1 MAKENLTNKK
11 KVLMV
16 QGLHDEG
23 KKLFSLRDDVEAIT
37 IMSAD
42 ENEIM
47 EAAKDV
53 HAITVRTANI
63 SRKIIENAKDL
74 QIVSRHGVGYDSI
87 DVSALD
93 DCGVPLAIAAHS
105 NMISVAEHAMFM
117 LLALSK
123 NVFYYDDFAR
133 KADWSNRWDI
143 RAVDVADKN
152 ILIVGY
158 GRIGS
163 KLVKRALAF
172 DMKVFVYDPYV
183 KASEIKKSG
192 ATYVENYID
201 VLGNMDAVSLHCPK
215 NEETT
220 DMFSQK
226 EFDIMKNTSF
236 LINCARGG
244 IVNEKALYD
253 ALTSKSI
260 LGAGLD
266 VYDDEPS
273 ISSNPLFSLDN
284 ILLSPHIA
292 GVTKEATI
300 RMSKQAAQNV
310 LDIFDNKI
318 DPEVIINK
326 NVL

>member
-1 MAKENLTNKK
+1 MNLKNTNKK

-16 QGLHDEG
+16 QGLHEEG
-23 KKLFSLRDDVEAIT
+23 QKLLLARDDIEPIT

-42 ENEIM
+42 ENEIL

-53 HAITVRTANI
+53 HGITVRTANI
-63 SRKIIENAKDL
+63 SRKIIENSKNL
-74 QIVSRHGVGYDSI
+74 KVVSRHGVGYDSV
-87 DVSALD
+87 DVEALN
-93 DCGVPLAIAAHS
+93 DCNIPLAIAAHS

-133 KADWSNRWDI
+133 KADWTTRWDI
-143 RAVDVADKN
+143 RAWDLAEKSLLV
-152 ILIVGY
+152 IGY

-172 DMKVFVYDPYV
+172 DMDVYVYDPYV
-183 KASEIKKSG
+183 DETTIKKSG
-192 ATYVENYID
+192 AHYVDDFKSI
-201 VLGNMDAVSLHCPK
+201 LPQMDAVTLHCPK
-215 NEETT
+215 TKETT
-220 DMFSQK
+220 DMFSA
-226 EFDIMKNTSF
+226 EELDAMKSTSI

-253 ALTSKSI
+253 ALTNNKIRS
-260 LGAGLD
+260 AGLD

-273 ISSNPLFSLDN
+273 TSSNPLFSLDN

-292 GVTKEATI
+292 GVTQEATI
-300 RMSKQAAQNV
+300 RMSKQAVQNV
-310 LDIFDNKI
+310 LDVFDNKV
-318 DPEVIINK
+318 DPDVIINK

>member
-1 MAKENLTNKK
+1 MNLKNTNKK

-16 QGLHDEG
+16 QGLHEEG
-23 KKLFSLRDDVEAIT
+23 QKLLLARDDIEPIT

-42 ENEIM
+42 ENEIL

-53 HAITVRTANI
+53 HGITVRTANI
-63 SRKIIENAKDL
+63 SRKIIENSKNL
-74 QIVSRHGVGYDSI
+74 KVVSRHGVGYDSV
-87 DVSALD
+87 DVEALN
-93 DCGVPLAIAAHS
+93 DCNIPLAIAAHS

-133 KADWSNRWDI
+133 KADWTTRWDI
-143 RAVDVADKN
+143 RAWDLSEKSLLV
-152 ILIVGY
+152 IGY

-172 DMKVFVYDPYV
+172 DMDVYVYDPYV
-183 KASEIKKSG
+183 DETTIKKSG
-192 ATYVENYID
+192 AHYVDDFKSI
-201 VLGNMDAVSLHCPK
+201 LPQMDAVTLHCPK
-215 NEETT
+215 TKETT
-220 DMFSQK
+220 DMFSAE
-226 EFDIMKNTSF
+226 EFDAMKSTSI

-253 ALTSKSI
+253 ALTNNKIRS
-260 LGAGLD
+260 AGLD

-273 ISSNPLFSLDN
+273 TSSNPLFGLSN

-292 GVTKEATI
+292 GVTQEATI
-300 RMSKQAAQNV
+300 RMSKQAVQNV
-310 LDIFDNKI
+310 LDVFDNKV
-318 DPEVIINK
+318 DPDVIINK

>member
-1 MAKENLTNKK
+1 MNIKKKKKK

-16 QGLHDEG
+16 QGLHEEG
-23 KKLFSLRDDVEAIT
+23 KKLLLARDDIEPIT

-42 ENEIM
+42 ENEIL

-53 HAITVRTANI
+53 HGITVRTANI
-63 SRKIIENAKDL
+63 SRKIIENSKNL
-74 QIVSRHGVGYDSI
+74 KVVSRHGVGYDSV
-87 DVSALD
+87 DVDALN
-93 DCGVPLAIAAHS
+93 DCNIPLAIAAHS

-123 NVFYYDDFAR
+123 NVFYYDEFAR
-133 KADWSNRWDI
+133 KADWTTRWNI
-143 RAVDVADKN
+143 RAWDLAEKSLLV
-152 ILIVGY
+152 IGY

-172 DMKVFVYDPYV
+172 DMNVFVYDPYV
-183 KASEIKKSG
+183 DDADIKRSG
-192 ATYVENYID
+192 ANYVDDFRNI
-201 VLGNMDAVSLHCPK
+201 LPQMDAVTLHCPK
-215 NEETT
+215 TKETT
-220 DMFSQK
+220 DMFSVQ
-226 EFDIMKNTSF
+226 EFDAMKSTSI

-253 ALTSKSI
+253 ALTNNKIRS
-260 LGAGLD
+260 AGLD

-273 ISSNPLFSLDN
+273 TSSNPLFGLDN

-292 GVTKEATI
+292 GVTQEATI
-300 RMSKQAAQNV
+300 RMSKQAVQNV
-310 LDIFDNKI
+310 LDVFDNKV
-318 DPEVIINK
+318 DPDVIINK

>member
-1 MAKENLTNKK
+1 MNLKNTNKK

-16 QGLHDEG
+16 QGLHEEG
-23 KKLFSLRDDVEAIT
+23 QKLLFARDDIEPIT

-42 ENEIM
+42 ENEIL

-53 HAITVRTANI
+53 HGITVRTANI
-63 SRKIIENAKDL
+63 SRKIIENSKNL
-74 QIVSRHGVGYDSI
+74 KVVSRHGVGYDSI
-87 DVSALD
+87 DVEALN
-93 DCGVPLAIAAHS
+93 DCNIPLAIAAHS

-123 NVFYYDDFAR
+123 NVFYYDNFAR
-133 KADWSNRWDI
+133 KADWTNRWDI
-143 RAVDVADKN
+143 RAWDLAEKSLLV
-152 ILIVGY
+152 IGY

-172 DMKVFVYDPYV
+172 DMDVYVYDPYV
-183 KASEIKKSG
+183 DETTIKKSS
-192 ATYVENYID
+192 AHFVNDFKSI
-201 VLGNMDAVSLHCPK
+201 LPQMDAVTLHCPK
-215 NEETT
+215 TKETT
-220 DMFSQK
+220 DMFSTQ
-226 EFDIMKNTSF
+226 EFEAMKSTSI

-253 ALTSKSI
+253 ALTNNKIRS
-260 LGAGLD
+260 AGLD

-273 ISSNPLFSLDN
+273 TSSNPLFSLDN

-292 GVTKEATI
+292 GVTQEATI
-300 RMSKQAAQNV
+300 RMSKQAVQNV
-310 LDIFDNKI
+310 LDVFDNKV
-318 DPEVIINK
+318 DPDVIINK

>member
-1 MAKENLTNKK
+1 MNLKNTNKK

-16 QGLHDEG
+16 QGLHEEG
-23 KKLFSLRDDVEAIT
+23 QKLLLARDDIEPIT

-42 ENEIM
+42 ENEIL

-53 HAITVRTANI
+53 HGITVRTANI
-63 SRKIIENAKDL
+63 SRKIIENSKNL
-74 QIVSRHGVGYDSI
+74 KVVSRHGVGYDSV
-87 DVSALD
+87 DVEALN
-93 DCGVPLAIAAHS
+93 DCNIPLAIAAHS

-133 KADWSNRWDI
+133 KADWTTRWDI
-143 RAVDVADKN
+143 RAWDLSEKSLLV
-152 ILIVGY
+152 IGY

-172 DMKVFVYDPYV
+172 AMDVYVYDPYV
-183 KASEIKKSG
+183 DETTIKKSG
-192 ATYVENYID
+192 AHYVDDFKSI
-201 VLGNMDAVSLHCPK
+201 LPQMDAVTLHCPK
-215 NEETT
+215 TKETT
-220 DMFSQK
+220 DMFSAE
-226 EFDIMKNTSF
+226 EFDAMKSTSI

-253 ALTSKSI
+253 ALTNNKIRS
-260 LGAGLD
+260 AGLD

-273 ISSNPLFSLDN
+273 TSSNPLFGLSN

-292 GVTKEATI
+292 GVTQEATI
-300 RMSKQAAQNV
+300 RMSKQAVQNV
-310 LDIFDNKI
+310 LDVFDNKV
-318 DPEVIINK
+318 DPDVIINK

>member
-1 MAKENLTNKK
+1 MNLKNTNKK

-16 QGLHDEG
+16 QGLHEEG
-23 KKLFSLRDDVEAIT
+23 QKLLFARDDIEPIT

-42 ENEIM
+42 ENEIL

-53 HAITVRTANI
+53 HGITVRTANI
-63 SRKIIENAKDL
+63 SRKIIENSKNL
-74 QIVSRHGVGYDSI
+74 KVVSRHGVGYDSV
-87 DVSALD
+87 DVEALN
-93 DCGVPLAIAAHS
+93 DCNIPLAIAAHS

-123 NVFYYDDFAR
+123 NVFYYDNFAR
-133 KADWSNRWDI
+133 KADWTTRWDI
-143 RAVDVADKN
+143 RAWDLSEKSLLV
-152 ILIVGY
+152 IGY

-172 DMKVFVYDPYV
+172 DMDVYVYDPYV
-183 KASEIKKSG
+183 DETTIKKSG
-192 ATYVENYID
+192 ANYVDDFKSI
-201 VLGNMDAVSLHCPK
+201 LPQMDAVTLHCPK
-215 NEETT
+215 TKETT
-220 DMFSQK
+220 NMFSAE
-226 EFDIMKNTSF
+226 EFNAMKSTSI

-253 ALTSKSI
+253 ALTNNKIRS
-260 LGAGLD
+260 AGLD

-273 ISSNPLFSLDN
+273 TSSNPLFSLDN

-292 GVTKEATI
+292 GVTQEATI
-300 RMSKQAAQNV
+300 RMSKQAVQNV
-310 LDIFDNKI
+310 LDVFDNKV
-318 DPEVIINK
+318 DPDVIINK

>member
-1 MAKENLTNKK
+1 
-11 KVLMV
+11 
-16 QGLHDEG
+16 
-23 KKLFSLRDDVEAIT
+23 
-37 IMSAD
+37 MSGD

-47 EAAKDV
+47 EAAKDA
-53 HAITVRTANI
+53 HGITVRTANI
-63 SRKIIENAKDL
+63 SRKIIENSKKL

-87 DVSALD
+87 DVNALN
-93 DCGVPLAIAAHS
+93 DCGIPLAIAAHS
-105 NMISVAEHAMFM
+105 NMISVAEHAIFM

-123 NVFYYDDFAR
+123 NVFYYDKFAR
-133 KADWSNRWDI
+133 KADWTNRWDI
-143 RAVDVADKN
+143 RAWDVAEKN
-152 ILIVGY
+152 ILIIGF

-163 KLVKRALAF
+163 RLVKRALAF
-172 DMKVFVYDPYV
+172 DMNVFVYDPYV
-183 KASEIKKSG
+183 DAFKIKQSG
-192 ATYVENYID
+192 ANYVENYID
-201 VLGNMDAVSLHCPK
+201 ILGNMDAVSLHCPK

-220 DMFSQK
+220 DMFSKK
-226 EFDIMKNTSF
+226 EFDIMKNSSF

-253 ALTSKSI
+253 ALTSKKI

-273 ISSNPLFSLDN
+273 TSSNPLFNLDN
-284 ILLSPHIA
+284 IILSPHIA
-292 GVTKEATI
+292 GVTQEATI
-300 RMSKQAAQNV
+300 RMSKQAVQNV

>member
-1 MAKENLTNKK
+1 MNLKNTNKK

-16 QGLHDEG
+16 QGLHEEG
-23 KKLFSLRDDVEAIT
+23 QKLLLGRDDIEPIT

-42 ENEIM
+42 ENEIL

-53 HAITVRTANI
+53 HGITVRTANI
-63 SRKIIENAKDL
+63 SRKIIENSKNL
-74 QIVSRHGVGYDSI
+74 KVVSRHGVGYDSV
-87 DVSALD
+87 DVEALN
-93 DCGVPLAIAAHS
+93 DCNIPLAIAAHS

-133 KADWSNRWDI
+133 KADWTTRWDI
-143 RAVDVADKN
+143 RAWDLSEKSLLV
-152 ILIVGY
+152 IGY

-172 DMKVFVYDPYV
+172 DMDVYVYDPYV
-183 KASEIKKSG
+183 DETTIKKSG
-192 ATYVENYID
+192 AHYVDDFKSI
-201 VLGNMDAVSLHCPK
+201 LPQMDAVTLHCPK
-215 NEETT
+215 TKETT
-220 DMFSQK
+220 DMFSAE
-226 EFDIMKNTSF
+226 EFDAMKSTSI

-253 ALTSKSI
+253 ALTNNKIRS
-260 LGAGLD
+260 AGLD

-273 ISSNPLFSLDN
+273 TSSNPLFGLSN

-292 GVTKEATI
+292 GVTQEATI
-300 RMSKQAAQNV
+300 RMSKQAVQNV
-310 LDIFDNKI
+310 LDVFDNKV
-318 DPEVIINK
+318 DPDVIINK

>member
-1 MAKENLTNKK
+1 MNLKNTNKK

-16 QGLHDEG
+16 QGLHEEG
-23 KKLFSLRDDVEAIT
+23 QKLLLARDDIEPIT

-42 ENEIM
+42 ENEIL

-53 HAITVRTANI
+53 HGITVRTANI
-63 SRKIIENAKDL
+63 SRKIIENSKNL
-74 QIVSRHGVGYDSI
+74 KVVSRHGVGYDSV
-87 DVSALD
+87 DVEALN
-93 DCGVPLAIAAHS
+93 DCNIPLAIAAHS

-133 KADWSNRWDI
+133 KADWTTRWDI
-143 RAVDVADKN
+143 RAWDLAEKSLLV
-152 ILIVGY
+152 IGY

-172 DMKVFVYDPYV
+172 DMDVYVYDPYV
-183 KASEIKKSG
+183 DETTIKKSG
-192 ATYVENYID
+192 AHYVDDFKSI
-201 VLGNMDAVSLHCPK
+201 LPQMDAVTLHCPK
-215 NEETT
+215 TKETT
-220 DMFSQK
+220 DMFSAE
-226 EFDIMKNTSF
+226 EFDAMKSTSI

-253 ALTSKSI
+253 ALTNNKIRS
-260 LGAGLD
+260 AGLD

-273 ISSNPLFSLDN
+273 TSSNPLFGLSN

-292 GVTKEATI
+292 GVTQEATI
-300 RMSKQAAQNV
+300 RMSKQAVQNV
-310 LDIFDNKI
+310 LDVFDNKV
-318 DPEVIINK
+318 DPDVIINK

>member
-1 MAKENLTNKK
+1 MNLKNTNKK

-16 QGLHDEG
+16 QGLHEEG
-23 KKLFSLRDDVEAIT
+23 QKLLLARDDIEPIT

-42 ENEIM
+42 ENEIL

-53 HAITVRTANI
+53 HGITVRTANI
-63 SRKIIENAKDL
+63 SRKIIENSKNL
-74 QIVSRHGVGYDSI
+74 KVVSRHGVGYDSV
-87 DVSALD
+87 DVEALN
-93 DCGVPLAIAAHS
+93 DCNIPLAIAAHS

-123 NVFYYDDFAR
+123 NVFYYDNFAR
-133 KADWSNRWDI
+133 KADWTTRWDI
-143 RAVDVADKN
+143 RAWDLAEKSLLV
-152 ILIVGY
+152 IGY

-172 DMKVFVYDPYV
+172 DMDVYVYDPYV
-183 KASEIKKSG
+183 DETTIKKSG
-192 ATYVENYID
+192 AHFVDDYKSI
-201 VLGNMDAVSLHCPK
+201 LPQMDAVTLHCPK
-215 NEETT
+215 TKETT
-220 DMFSQK
+220 DMFSAE
-226 EFDIMKNTSF
+226 EFDAMKSTSI

-253 ALTSKSI
+253 ALTNNKIRS
-260 LGAGLD
+260 AGLD

-273 ISSNPLFSLDN
+273 TSSNPLFSLDN

-292 GVTKEATI
+292 GVTQEATI
-300 RMSKQAAQNV
+300 RMSKQAVQNV
-310 LDIFDNKI
+310 LDVFDNKV
-318 DPEVIINK
+318 DPDVIINK

>member
-1 MAKENLTNKK
+1 MNLKNTNKK

-16 QGLHDEG
+16 QGLHEEG
-23 KKLFSLRDDVEAIT
+23 QKLLFARDDIEPIT

-42 ENEIM
+42 ENEIL

-53 HAITVRTANI
+53 HGITVRTANI
-63 SRKIIENAKDL
+63 SRKIIENSKNL
-74 QIVSRHGVGYDSI
+74 KVVSRHGVGYDSV
-87 DVSALD
+87 DVEALN
-93 DCGVPLAIAAHS
+93 DCNIPLAIAAHS

-123 NVFYYDDFAR
+123 NVFYYDNFAR
-133 KADWSNRWDI
+133 KADWTTRWDI
-143 RAVDVADKN
+143 RAWDLAEKSLLV
-152 ILIVGY
+152 IGY

-172 DMKVFVYDPYV
+172 DMDVYVYDPYV
-183 KASEIKKSG
+183 DETTIKKSG
-192 ATYVENYID
+192 AHYVDDFKSI
-201 VLGNMDAVSLHCPK
+201 LPQMDAVTLHCPK
-215 NEETT
+215 TKETT
-220 DMFSQK
+220 NMFSAE
-226 EFDIMKNTSF
+226 EFDAMKSTSI

-253 ALTSKSI
+253 ALTNNKIRS
-260 LGAGLD
+260 AGLD

-273 ISSNPLFSLDN
+273 TSSNPLFSLDN

-292 GVTKEATI
+292 GVTQEATI
-300 RMSKQAAQNV
+300 RMSKQAVQNI
-310 LDIFDNKI
+310 LDVFDNKV
-318 DPEVIINK
+318 DPDVIINK

>member
-1 MAKENLTNKK
+1 MNLKNTNKK

-16 QGLHDEG
+16 QGLHKEG
-23 KKLFSLRDDVEAIT
+23 QKLLLARDDIEPIT

-42 ENEIM
+42 ENEIL

-53 HAITVRTANI
+53 HGITVRTANI
-63 SRKIIENAKDL
+63 SRKIIENSKNL
-74 QIVSRHGVGYDSI
+74 KVVSRHGVGYDSV
-87 DVSALD
+87 DVEALN
-93 DCGVPLAIAAHS
+93 DCNIPLAIAAHS

-133 KADWSNRWDI
+133 KADWTTRWDI
-143 RAVDVADKN
+143 RAWDLSEKSLLV
-152 ILIVGY
+152 IGY

-172 DMKVFVYDPYV
+172 DMDVYVYDPYV
-183 KASEIKKSG
+183 DETTIKKSG
-192 ATYVENYID
+192 AHYVDDFKSI
-201 VLGNMDAVSLHCPK
+201 LPQMDAVTLHCPK
-215 NEETT
+215 TKETT
-220 DMFSQK
+220 DMFSAE
-226 EFDIMKNTSF
+226 EFDAMKSTSI

-253 ALTSKSI
+253 ALTNNKIRS
-260 LGAGLD
+260 AGLD

-273 ISSNPLFSLDN
+273 TSSNPLFGLSN

-292 GVTKEATI
+292 GVTQEATI
-300 RMSKQAAQNV
+300 RMSKQAVQNV
-310 LDIFDNKI
+310 LDVFDNKV
-318 DPEVIINK
+318 DPDVIINK

>member
-1 MAKENLTNKK
+1 MNLKNTNKK

-16 QGLHDEG
+16 QGLHEEG
-23 KKLFSLRDDVEAIT
+23 QKLLLARDDIEPIT

-42 ENEIM
+42 ENEIL

-53 HAITVRTANI
+53 HGITVRTANI
-63 SRKIIENAKDL
+63 SRKIIENSKNL
-74 QIVSRHGVGYDSI
+74 KVVSRHGVGYDSV
-87 DVSALD
+87 DVEALN
-93 DCGVPLAIAAHS
+93 DCNIPLAIAAHS

-133 KADWSNRWDI
+133 KADWTTRWDI
-143 RAVDVADKN
+143 RAWDLSEKSLLV
-152 ILIVGY
+152 IGY

-172 DMKVFVYDPYV
+172 DMDVYVYDPYV
-183 KASEIKKSG
+183 DQTTIKKSG
-192 ATYVENYID
+192 AHYVDDFKSI
-201 VLGNMDAVSLHCPK
+201 LPQMDAVTLHCPK
-215 NEETT
+215 TKETT
-220 DMFSQK
+220 DMFSAQ
-226 EFDIMKNTSF
+226 EFEAMKSTSI

-253 ALTSKSI
+253 ALINNKIRS
-260 LGAGLD
+260 AGLD

-273 ISSNPLFSLDN
+273 TSSNPLFSLDN

-292 GVTKEATI
+292 GVTQEATI
-300 RMSKQAAQNV
+300 RMSKQAVQNV
-310 LDIFDNKI
+310 LDVFDNKV
-318 DPEVIINK
+318 DPDVIINK

>member
-1 MAKENLTNKK
+1 MNLKNTNKK

-16 QGLHDEG
+16 QGLHEEG
-23 KKLFSLRDDVEAIT
+23 QKLLLARDDIEPIT

-42 ENEIM
+42 ENEIL

-53 HAITVRTANI
+53 HGITVRTANI
-63 SRKIIENAKDL
+63 SRKIIENSKNL
-74 QIVSRHGVGYDSI
+74 KVVSRHGVGYDSV
-87 DVSALD
+87 DVEALN
-93 DCGVPLAIAAHS
+93 DCNIPLAIAAHS

-133 KADWSNRWDI
+133 KADWTTRWDI
-143 RAVDVADKN
+143 RAWDLSEKSLLV
-152 ILIVGY
+152 IGY

-172 DMKVFVYDPYV
+172 DMDVYVYDPYV
-183 KASEIKKSG
+183 DQSTIKKSG
-192 ATYVENYID
+192 AHYVDDFKSI
-201 VLGNMDAVSLHCPK
+201 LPQMDAVTLHCPK
-215 NEETT
+215 TKETT
-220 DMFSQK
+220 DMFSAQ
-226 EFDIMKNTSF
+226 EFEAMKSTSI

-253 ALTSKSI
+253 ALINNKIRS
-260 LGAGLD
+260 AGLD

-273 ISSNPLFSLDN
+273 TSSNPLFSLDN

-292 GVTKEATI
+292 GVTQEATI
-300 RMSKQAAQNV
+300 RMSKQAVQNV
-310 LDIFDNKI
+310 LDVFDNKV
-318 DPEVIINK
+318 DPDVIINK